1 MKINSAY
8 YWGAAAKKQDF
19 PAENWPEII
28 LVGRSNVGK
37 SSLINCLLRRRR
49 LAHTSNTPGKTCLL
63 HFYAINDSFFLVD
76 APGYGYARVSKEKRR
91 QWAFLL
97 VPYLEKRK
105 TLLGALQLVDM
116 RHPPIAGDEVMVRW
130 LKSKNLPFIV
140 IANKCDKI
148 SRGQQPRH
156 LEMIRSRLDLV
167 PDFPVISFSA
177 LKGQGRDEVWQYL
190 KSWLLV

>member
-1 MKINSAY
+1 MLQRFWREAQGGKAWKINSAY
-8 YWGAAAKKQDF
+8 YWGVAKKQDF

-97 VPYLEKRK
+97 EPYLEKK
-105 TLLGALQLVDM
+105 
-116 RHPPIAGDEVMVRW
+116 
-130 LKSKNLPFIV
+130 
-140 IANKCDKI
+140 
-148 SRGQQPRH
+148 
-156 LEMIRSRLDLV
+156 
-167 PDFPVISFSA
+167 
-177 LKGQGRDEVWQYL
+177 KGKPCWGHC
-190 KSWLLV
+190 SWWTCAIPLLLVMK